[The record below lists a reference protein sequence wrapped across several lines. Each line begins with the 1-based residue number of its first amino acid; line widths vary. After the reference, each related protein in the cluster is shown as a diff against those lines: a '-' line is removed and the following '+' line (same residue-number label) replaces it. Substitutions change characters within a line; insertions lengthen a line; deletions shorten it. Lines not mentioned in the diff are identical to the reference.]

1 MLKAGKPRHEQISDI
16 LREQILSGELAAND
30 QLPSENQLLKKF
42 DVSRITVRRALQT
55 LESEGFIYRRQG
67 LGAFVSD
74 KRVHQGL
81 VRLTDFVE
89 DMSKAGIEATSRVLE
104 FTQEIASEDV
114 CEALQLKEGKMV
126 CRLDRLRLGNGKPI
140 AFDRTWLPVFY
151 GQLLAQYDLQQ
162 ETIYGILEEDYEIPI
177 VKGKYRL
184 AAANSTEEI
193 SDFLEVPQRSALFL
207 IERTSFTKKEQ
218 PVYFQRRYY
227 RNDMVS
233 YELELERL
241 HTSPDT
247 GAQGMPL
254 REFFPVFKEMVP
266 GD

>member
-16 LREQILSGELAAND
+16 LREQILGGELMAND

-42 DVSRITVRRALQT
+42 EVSRITVRRALQT

-89 DMSKAGIEATSRVLE
+89 DMSKAGIEATSRVVN
-104 FTQEIASEDV
+104 FTQETAPEDV
-114 CEALQLKEGKMV
+114 QEALGYKERKVV
-126 CRLDRLRLGNGKPI
+126 CRLDRLRLGNGEPI

-151 GQLLAQYDLQQ
+151 GQLLAEYDLQQ
-162 ETIYGILEEDYEIPI
+162 ETIYRILEEDYEIPI
-177 VKGKYRL
+177 IRGRYRL
-184 AAANSTEEI
+184 AAVNSTDEI
-193 SDFLEVPQRSALFL
+193 ANYLQVPRRSALFL
-207 IERTSFTKKEQ
+207 IERISYTKKEQ

-233 YELELERL
+233 YELELERI

-247 GAQGMPL
+247 NAQGMPL
-254 REFFPVFKEMVP
+254 REFFPVFKQAEN
-266 GD
+266 D

>member
-16 LREQILSGELAAND
+16 LRQQILSGELMAND
-30 QLPSENQLLKKF
+30 QLPSENQLLKQF
-42 DVSRITVRRALQT
+42 EVSRITVRRALQT

-89 DMSKAGIEATSRVLE
+89 DMAMAGIEAASRIVA
-104 FTQEIASEDV
+104 FTQEAAPEDV
-114 CEALQLKEGKMV
+114 QEALGLKEGKIV

-151 GQLLAQYDLQQ
+151 GQLLADYDLQQ
-162 ETIYGILEEDYEIPI
+162 ETIYGVLEKDYEIPI
-177 VKGKYRL
+177 IRGKYRL
-184 AAANSTEEI
+184 AAVNSPKEI
-193 SDFLEVPQRSALFL
+193 AGFLEVPERNALFL
-207 IERTSFTKKEQ
+207 IERTSYTKKEQ

-233 YELELERL
+233 YELELERIQN
-241 HTSPDT
+241 SPDSNS
-247 GAQGMPL
+247 QGMPL
-254 REFFPVFKEMVP
+254 REFFPVFKEAQ
-266 GD
+266 DA